1 MKTAT
6 VKKEV
11 QQPLVN
17 MKYGA
22 PELISL
28 YQRYAFRGLMYAII
42 FSLLLIGS
50 VAAYNSLHATD
61 SNEKEFN
68 REIVFINVDDLL
80 PPKTEVVDLPPPI
93 VDVPQ
98 AEQTVK
104 LKDLEALI
112 PQPVAVQESEALTTK
127 TQDALENVQTENVG
141 KEGTDDISKVTT
153 EFTDKLNDKI
163 IEDKIKVE
171 EPKVPV
177 KETFNSFEVEKS
189 PVAVNLGSVRGSMKY
204 PEIAL
209 ASGVEGTCVA
219 KILVGTSGEI
229 IKVSNI
235 SGPDVFHNE
244 IERKIMD
251 LQFTPALQGGQP
263 VKCYVNVPFKF
274 NLK

>member
-11 QQPLVN
+11 QQPLIN

-22 PELISL
+22 PELLSL
-28 YQRYAFRGLMYAII
+28 YQRYAFRGLMYAIVC
-42 FSLLLIGS
+42 SLLLIGS
-50 VAAYNSLHATD
+50 VAAYNSLHATGND
-61 SNEKEFN
+61 EKEYN
-68 REIVFINVDDLL
+68 REIILLNYDLPV
-80 PPKTEVVDLPPPI
+80 PPKPVEEIAPI
-93 VDVPQ
+93 DVPK

-104 LKDLEALI
+104 LKDLAALV
-112 PQPVAVQESEALTTK
+112 PQPVAKQESEALTTK
-127 TQDALENVQTENVG
+127 TQQALENVPTENVG
-141 KEGTDDISKVTT
+141 SKGTENINEVTSNINENTNSKI
-153 EFTDKLNDKI
+153 EEKI
-163 IEDKIKVE
+163 EKE
-171 EPKVPV
+171 EPKKPV

-189 PVAVNLGSVRGSMKY
+189 PVPVNLSSVRGSMKY

-209 ASGVEGTCVA
+209 SSGVEGTCVA
-219 KILVGTSGEI
+219 KILVGTTGEI
-229 IKVSNI
+229 LKVSNI
-235 SGPDVFHNE
+235 SGPDVFHSE

>member
-11 QQPLVN
+11 QQPLIN

-28 YQRYAFRGLMYAII
+28 YQKYAFRGLMYAII
-42 FSLLLIGS
+42 FTVLLIGS

-80 PPKTEVVDLPPPI
+80 PPKTEVVEAPPL

-104 LKDLEALI
+104 LKDLAALI

-127 TQDALENVQTENVG
+127 TQDALENVQTEIVG
-141 KEGTDDISKVTT
+141 KEGTENINEVTVGI
-153 EFTDKLNDKI
+153 EEINNGKI
-163 IEDKIKVE
+163 IVNIEKE
-171 EPKVPV
+171 EPKQPV
-177 KETFNSFEVEKS
+177 KETFNSYEVEKS

-229 IKVSNI
+229 LKVSNI

>member
-11 QQPLVN
+11 QQPLIN

-28 YQRYAFRGLMYAII
+28 YQKYAFRGLMYAII
-42 FSLLLIGS
+42 FTLLLIGS

-68 REIVFINVDDLL
+68 REIVFINVDDLKT
-80 PPKTEVVDLPPPI
+80 PKTEVVEAPSP
-93 VDVPQ
+93 VDVPL

-104 LKDLEALI
+104 LKDLAALI
-112 PQPVAVQESEALTTK
+112 PEPVAKQESEALTTK
-127 TQDALENVQTENVG
+127 TQDALENVQTEIVG

-163 IEDKIKVE
+163 IEDKIKIE

-177 KETFNSFEVEKS
+177 KETFNSYEVEKS

-229 IKVSNI
+229 LKVSNI
-235 SGPDVFHNE
+235 SGPDVFHSE

>member
-11 QQPLVN
+11 QQPLIN

-22 PELISL
+22 PELLSL
-28 YQRYAFRGLMYAII
+28 YQRYAFRGLMYAIVC
-42 FSLLLIGS
+42 SLLLIGS
-50 VAAYNSLHATD
+50 VAAYNSLHATGND
-61 SNEKEFN
+61 EKEYN
-68 REIVFINVDDLL
+68 REIILLNYDLPV
-80 PPKTEVVDLPPPI
+80 PPKPVEEIAPI
-93 VDVPQ
+93 DVPK

-104 LKDLEALI
+104 LKDLAALV
-112 PQPVAVQESEALTTK
+112 PQPVAKQESEALTTK
-127 TQDALENVQTENVG
+127 TQQALENVPTEQVG

-163 IEDKIKVE
+163 IEDKIKTD
-171 EPKVPV
+171 EPKKPV

-189 PVAVNLGSVRGSMKY
+189 PVPVNLSSVRGSMKY

-209 ASGVEGTCVA
+209 SSGVEGTCVA
-219 KILVGTSGEI
+219 KILVGTTGEI
-229 IKVSNI
+229 LKVSNI
-235 SGPDVFHNE
+235 SGPDVFHSE

>member
-11 QQPLVN
+11 QQPLIN

-22 PELISL
+22 PELLSL
-28 YQRYAFRGLMYAII
+28 YQKYAFRGLMYAIVC
-42 FSLLLIGS
+42 SLLLIGS
-50 VAAYNSLHATD
+50 VAAYNSLHATGND
-61 SNEKEFN
+61 EKEYN
-68 REIVFINVDDLL
+68 REIILL
-80 PPKTEVVDLPPPI
+80 NYDLPVLPKPVEEI
-93 VDVPQ
+93 APLDVPK

-104 LKDLEALI
+104 LKDLAALV
-112 PQPVAVQESEALTTK
+112 PQPVAKQESESLTTK
-127 TQDALENVQTENVG
+127 TQQALENVPTENVG
-141 KEGTDDISKVTT
+141 SKGTENLNEVTSNFNENTNSKI
-153 EFTDKLNDKI
+153 EENI
-163 IEDKIKVE
+163 IKE
-171 EPKVPV
+171 EPKKPV

-189 PVAVNLGSVRGSMKY
+189 PVPVNLSSVRGSMKY

-209 ASGVEGTCVA
+209 SSGVEGTCVA
-219 KILVGTSGEI
+219 KILVGTTGEI
-229 IKVSNI
+229 LRVSNI
-235 SGPDVFHNE
+235 SGPDVFHSE

>member
-11 QQPLVN
+11 QQPLIN

-22 PELISL
+22 PELLSL
-28 YQRYAFRGLMYAII
+28 YQKYAFRGLMYAIVC
-42 FSLLLIGS
+42 SLLLIGS
-50 VAAYNSLHATD
+50 VAAYNSLHATGND
-61 SNEKEFN
+61 EKEYN
-68 REIVFINVDDLL
+68 REIILLNYDL
-80 PPKTEVVDLPPPI
+80 PVKQEVVETLPAPL
-93 VDVPQ
+93 DVPK

-104 LKDLEALI
+104 LKDLAALV
-112 PQPVAVQESEALTTK
+112 PQPVAKQESEALTTK
-127 TQDALENVQTENVG
+127 TQQALENVPTENVG
-141 KEGTDDISKVTT
+141 SKGTENINEVTSNINENTNSKI
-153 EFTDKLNDKI
+153 EEKI
-163 IEDKIKVE
+163 EKE
-171 EPKVPV
+171 EPKKPV

-189 PVAVNLGSVRGSMKY
+189 PVPVNLSSVRGSMKY

-209 ASGVEGTCVA
+209 SSGVEGTCVA
-219 KILVGTSGEI
+219 KILVGTTGEI
-229 IKVSNI
+229 LKVSNI
-235 SGPDVFHNE
+235 SGPDVFHSE

>member
-6 VKKEV
+6 VNKEV
-11 QQPLVN
+11 QQPLIN

-22 PELISL
+22 PELLSL
-28 YQRYAFRGLMYAII
+28 YQKYAFRGLMFAIV
-42 FSLLLIGS
+42 FSLLAIGS
-50 VAAYNSLHATD
+50 IAAYNSLHANGND
-61 SNEKEFN
+61 EAQYDRKIIDIKEFIMPDN
-68 REIVFINVDDLL
+68 T
-80 PPKTEVVDLPPPI
+80 PPKVVEEIAPI
-93 VDVPQ
+93 DVPR

-112 PQPVAVQESEALTTK
+112 PQPVANNESEVLTIK
-127 TQDALENVQTENVG
+127 TQDALENVKTENVG
-141 KEGTDDISKVTT
+141 KEGTENLGEVTT
-153 EFTDKLNDKI
+153 KFDDESTNIKI
-163 IEDKIKVE
+163 EKEIIKE
-171 EPKVPV
+171 EPKQPV
-177 KETFNSFEVEKS
+177 KETFNSYEVEKS
-189 PVAVNLGSVRGSMKY
+189 PVAVNLSSVRGSMRY
-204 PEIAL
+204 PDIAQ

-219 KILVGTSGEI
+219 RILVGTDGGI
-229 IKVSNI
+229 LKVASI